1 MKIGAGF
8 WLDEKTEKVRGPV
21 EAEARAKE
29 LIETR
34 HSKVSKIFFKRTYR
48 YGSSWIVE
56 GEFSFGRAYFFTV
69 RKSFK
74 VQIKA
79 ETGEVT
85 SYEETRHSTT

>member
-1 MKIGAGF
+1 MKIGASF
-8 WLDEKTEKVRGPV
+8 WLDEKTEKVRDPA

-48 YGSSWIVE
+48 YGASWLVE
-56 GEFSFGRAYFFTV
+56 GEFSFKRAYFTV
-69 RKSFK
+69 RRSFK

-85 SYEETRHSTT
+85 SYEESHSS